1 VQFLGTCRSLALL
14 GAAIFAISLAAPK
27 ASPRPQDEAIHSL
40 PSGVS
45 IAVPGTWIAT
55 KSDLDSPPELLAGSA
70 PPVHFT
76 EVLLLEDAQDASVLL
91 LAASNNPLVGH
102 DEYWLDTQM
111 HSPKDSPMSLPN
123 FLFYLFF
130 PPPSGC
136 LTGAEESYTGA
147 GRASTEEGEAPDLE
161 VYLTCEFAPTL
172 PNFYAAQISTSI
184 VLRKKEDKLWA
195 LAVLNDFY
203 LTPMEVVD
211 SAGFTFYVFE
221 AKGSKRVT
229 AGDAAF
235 FQLPDTVE
243 GSQPDFFWAVGAETP
258 FPFTRERARAS
269 SPIIH
274 LAYAG
279 LGSSERTEFLRLLRT
294 VRRP

>member
-1 VQFLGTCRSLALL
+1 LGSFRSLGSL
-14 GAAIFAISLAAPK
+14 GALIFALSLPAPNL
-27 ASPRPQDEAIHSL
+27 SPEPQEELIHTL

-45 IAVPGTWIAT
+45 IAVPGVWTPM
-55 KSDLDSPPELLAGSA
+55 KSEIESPPELLAGSA

-76 EVLLLEDAQDASVLL
+76 EVMLLVNPAENSVLL
-91 LAASNNPLVGH
+91 LAASNNPLIGR
-102 DEYWLDTQM
+102 DEYWLDSQM
-111 HSPKDSPMSLPN
+111 HSANDSPMSLPN

-147 GRASTEEGEAPDLE
+147 GRASTEEGEPPDLE
-161 VYLTCEFAPTL
+161 VYLTCQFSPTL
-172 PNFYAAQISTSI
+172 PDFYAAQISTGI
-184 VLRKKEDKLWA
+184 VLRKKEDKLRA
-195 LAVLNDFY
+195 LAALNDFY

-243 GSQPDFFWAVGAETP
+243 GTQPDFFWAVGAETP
-258 FPFTRERARAS
+258 FPFTRERARATNS
-269 SPIIH
+269 VIH

-279 LGSSERTEFLRLLRT
+279 LGSNERTEFLQLLRT
-294 VRRP
+294 VRRQ

>member
-1 VQFLGTCRSLALL
+1 VQFLGTYRIWGLLA
-14 GAAIFAISLAAPK
+14 AAIFTISFAAPK
-27 ASPRPQDEAIHSL
+27 ASPRPQEEAIYSL

-45 IAVPGTWIAT
+45 IAVPGTWITT
-55 KSDLDSPPELLAGSA
+55 KSDIDSPPELLAGSA

-91 LAASNNPLVGH
+91 LAASNNPLVGR

-136 LTGAEESYTGA
+136 LTGAEDSYTGA
-147 GRASTEEGEAPDLE
+147 GRASTEEGEPPDLE
-161 VYLTCEFAPTL
+161 VYLTCQFTPTL
-172 PNFYAAQISTSI
+172 PNFYAAQISTGI
-184 VLRKKEDKLWA
+184 ILRKKGDKLRA

-203 LTPMEVVD
+203 LAPMEVVD

-229 AGDAAF
+229 AGDTAF

-243 GSQPDFFWAVGAETP
+243 GTQPDFFWAVGAETP

-269 SPIIH
+269 NAIIH

-279 LGSSERTEFLRLLRT
+279 LGSNERTEFLRLLRT
-294 VRRP
+294 VRRQ